1 LLFLNLKREP
11 YERAWKLQHRL
22 VKARQD
28 ERVEDIL
35 ILLEHEPVIT
45 LGRMANER
53 HVLASAERLRA
64 AGVSVIRVERG
75 GDVTYH
81 GPGQLVGYPILSLQA
96 HALGVSD
103 YMHALEEVLIRT
115 LAGFELPAARRKGLI
130 GVWVGER
137 KIAALGARVE
147 QGVTYHGFA
156 LNVATN
162 LQHFALIVPC
172 GLSGVQVTSMQQELR
187 LPVDMALVRKQVVS
201 NFGRVFAVPMEETS
215 LPHLPEQSS
224 QSSSS

>member
-28 ERVEDIL
+28 ERVDDIL